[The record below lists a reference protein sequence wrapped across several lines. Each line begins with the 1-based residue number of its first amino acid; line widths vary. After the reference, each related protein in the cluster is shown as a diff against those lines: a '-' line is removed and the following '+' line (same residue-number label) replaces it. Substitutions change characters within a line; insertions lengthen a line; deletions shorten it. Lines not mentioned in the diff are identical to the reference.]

1 MNVFFKPLYSFIKTP
16 SGRGE
21 IGKHKGLKTSYITGL
36 VTQVSSNLF
45 NQFNYLLDTLSVAP
59 LVKGRSDVT
68 VS

>member
-1 MNVFFKPLYSFIKTP
+1 MNVFFKSLYSFIKTP

-21 IGKHKGLKTSYITGL
+21 IGKHKGLKTATLTGL
-36 VTQVSSNLF
+36 VTQVLPNLF
-45 NQFNYLLDTLSVAP
+45 KYINYLVDTLSVAP

>member
-1 MNVFFKPLYSFIKTP
+1 MNVFIKSLYLFIKDP

-21 IGKHKGLKTSYITGL
+21 IGKHKGLKTATVTGL
-36 VTQVSSNLF
+36 VTRVHDNLF
-45 NQFNYLLDTLSVAP
+45 NQFNYLVDTLSVAP

>member
-1 MNVFFKPLYSFIKTP
+1 MNVFFKSLYSFIKTP